1 MSIRPHVFHG
11 AAFFFALL
19 FILAASIVSL
29 HRFWQYEVFYYDF
42 GIFDQAIWH
51 VAHGEPPTID
61 HFQLSGKLIFAD
73 HMSPSIF
80 LLSPIYWITNRPEAL
95 LLAQAVAVGLS
106 GLVVYAV
113 GISMLSP
120 PLISLAI
127 MISYLLFIGTQ
138 NAVITDFHEV
148 TVMMLPLSLT
158 FWALVTGRKKLF
170 FLLFLLTL
178 GFKESVFLV
187 GIGLGIYILLT
198 RREWWKVA
206 AAIITI
212 SILWGWATTNVIIP
226 YFLGGQYLYRPD
238 LPPGIL
244 PFIYSFFDEPLKR
257 RTLWYS
263 FGTFGLL
270 PLMSPATWPMII
282 ADLLPRFPT
291 KLAFLRWDLGLH
303 YSAQLAPIL
312 AFGAIGATQWIT
324 KQKRIRPCLPLLA
337 VLLIGNAVFLH
348 WKLHGPL
355 ALAYNSAFYAHTKD
369 FGFLDTLVSQVPP
382 GASVM
387 THNNLAVRFIHK
399 NNTWLLRDGYDDV
412 KPDYI
417 VLDLREGQNPNNFF
431 GVKDL
436 GKLVLFLNRD
446 KHFTK
451 VYATEKQFVYKRGD
465 IVVR

>member
-1 MSIRPHVFHG
+1 MSVHPRVFH
-11 AAFFFALL
+11 AAAILFASL

-51 VAHGEPPTID
+51 VAHWEPPTID

-80 LLSPIYWITNRPEAL
+80 LLAPIYWITSRPEAL
-95 LLAQAVAVGLS
+95 LLVQAIAVGLS
-106 GLVVYAV
+106 GLVLYEIGASMQ
-113 GISMLSP
+113 ISPFLS
-120 PLISLAI
+120 LGV

-148 TVMMLPLSLT
+148 TIMMLPLSLT
-158 FWALVTGRKKLF
+158 FWALATRRKKLF
-170 FLLFLLTL
+170 LLLFLLTL
-178 GFKESVFLV
+178 GFKESVFLI
-187 GIGLGIYILLT
+187 GIGLGMYIQLT
-198 RREWWKVA
+198 RRDWWKTAVA
-206 AAIITI
+206 TIVI
-212 SILWGWATTNVIIP
+212 SIFWGWATTNVIIP

-238 LPPGIL
+238 LPQGIV
-244 PFIYSFFDEPLKR
+244 PFVTSFFDEPLKR

-263 FGTFGLL
+263 FGSFGFL
-270 PLMSPATWPMII
+270 PLMSPAVWPMII

-312 AFGAIGATQWIT
+312 ALGAIGAAKLLA
-324 KQKRIRPCLPLLA
+324 KQKRIRRYLP
-337 VLLIGNAVFLH
+337 VFGILLIGNATFLH

-355 ALAYNSAFYAHTKD
+355 ALAGNGAFYAHTKD

-387 THNNLAVRFIHK
+387 TQNNLAVRFIHTNK
-399 NNTWLLRDGYDDV
+399 TWLLRDGYDDI

-436 GKLVLFLNRD
+436 TKLVMFLNRD
-446 KHFTK
+446 THFTK
-451 VYATEKQFVYKRGD
+451 IYATQKQFVYKRGE
-465 IVVR
+465 RALR